1 MKASQSTGV
10 ESGDF
15 VHSSAP
21 IIATYYLS
29 LVEGIYDILSA
40 SNYIYLYKVSRWL
53 KDLHRET
60 LDSR

>member
-1 MKASQSTGV
+1 MKTSQSTGV

-15 VHSSAP
+15 IHFSAP

-29 LVEGIYDILSA
+29 LVEWIYDILSA
-40 SNYIYLYKVSRWL
+40 FNCIYLYKVNRWL

-60 LDSR
+60 LDS